1 MAAAVLTEEQ
11 IIALQ
16 ALLVP
21 PGAQYGA
28 SLTNKEFAQRLAD
41 VAKLFPT
48 SGQRLPMPEYVL
60 KSLPADPQELF
71 KGNIPLVPAAQ
82 MVDRSSG
89 NNSGSDSSSRGR
101 GRGGRG
107 EGRTGAKT
115 ARGGNN
121 EGSSTGAG
129 ADRT

>member
-1 MAAAVLTEEQ
+1 MESLNSRLFGAADNYTLTTTATTQHAEAVNMAIMKEQVKAAAARV
-11 IIALQ
+11 
-16 ALLVP
+16 
-21 PGAQYGA
+21 
-28 SLTNKEFAQRLAD
+28 
-41 VAKLFPT
+41 
-48 SGQRLPMPEYVL
+48 
-60 KSLPADPQELF
+60 
-71 KGNIPLVPAAQ
+71 
-82 MVDRSSG
+82 VDRSSG

-107 EGRTGAKT
+107 GGRTGAKT